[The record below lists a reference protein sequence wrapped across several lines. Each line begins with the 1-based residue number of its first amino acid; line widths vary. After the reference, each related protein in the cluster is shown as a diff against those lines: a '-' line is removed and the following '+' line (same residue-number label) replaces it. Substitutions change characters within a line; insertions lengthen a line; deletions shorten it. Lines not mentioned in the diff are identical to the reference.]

1 MEKLKSYLPLN
12 FALMTNP
19 VNWAI
24 VILMIAIAAL
34 AIYHIFPKNS
44 TVEE

>member
-1 MEKLKSYLPLN
+1 MEKLKNYIPLN
-12 FALMTNP
+12 FALMANP

-24 VILMIAIAAL
+24 VILMIAIASL

-44 TVEE
+44 TEE